1 MKRIEFLQKGIAS
14 GVSPGTAVLATGLS
28 SDDDS
33 QIQTHKDKKPQK
45 PQGEEMQKVKG
56 DPEEIVIERPVPGK
70 PHKGKVLLAIQP
82 HSDDITLYAA
92 GTVAKLMDEG
102 YTGYLLRTTDDSSG
116 NYEGNKKDNAAIAK
130 FFGMEKAYDFMYK
143 HHQMDAIQ
151 IQDLKA
157 RLIFLFRLLKVDTVI
172 CYDPWE
178 HYEENPDH
186 IATAHAV
193 EAARWMAGSRHD
205 YPEHLDAGLSP
216 HSPREVYYYARN
228 PQRANRIVY
237 ITNYMDKKVESNML
251 NVTKG
256 PAGISKGKALKE
268 RLSKEGKKLEILG
281 DDDNKA
287 DFNYIENL
295 VFDVEAQSPNFY
307 SISTRKLGEQYGLGW
322 AERFHYIGPSE
333 NLLEKY
339 IKENAIT
346 K

>member
-1 MKRIEFLQKGIAS
+1 MKRKDFLQKGIAS
-14 GVSPGTAVLATGLS
+14 GAFLGTTIIAPGLNAEGR
-28 SDDDS
+28 DEK
-33 QIQTHKDKKPQK
+33 QTNKDKTQQK
-45 PQGEEMQKVKG
+45 PPGEKTEKIMG
-56 DPEEIVIERPVPGK
+56 DPEEIIIERPVPGK

-116 NYEGNKKDNAAIAK
+116 NYEGNKTDNAAIAK
-130 FFGMEKAYDFMYK
+130 FFGMKKAYDFMYK

-151 IQDLKA
+151 IQDLKG
-157 RLIFLFRLLKVDTVI
+157 RLIFLIRLLKVDTII

-193 EAARWMAGSRHD
+193 EAARWMAGMKTD
-205 YPEHLDAGLSP
+205 YPEHLDAGLTP
-216 HSPREVYYYARN
+216 HTPMEVYYYARN
-228 PQRANRIVY
+228 PQRTNRIVD

-256 PAGISKGKALKE
+256 PAGIAKGKALKE
-268 RLSKEGKKLEILG
+268 RLAKEGKKLAVLG
-281 DDDNKA
+281 DDDSKA
-287 DFNYIENL
+287 DFNYIKNI
-295 VFDVEAQSPNFY
+295 VFDIQARDTNFY
-307 SISTRKLGEQYGLGW
+307 SISTRELGEQYGLGW
-322 AERFHYIGPSE
+322 AERFHYIGPAE

-339 IKENAIT
+339 IKENTVA

>member
-1 MKRIEFLQKGIAS
+1 VKRKEFLQKGMSS
-14 GVSPGTAVLATGLS
+14 GAFIGTAVLAPGLS
-28 SDDDS
+28 SGYGDND
-33 QIQTHKDKKPQK
+33 QTRMDKPQMK
-45 PQGEEMQKVKG
+45 LRGEKIEKIKS

-102 YTGYLLRTTDDSSG
+102 YTGYLLRTSDDSSG
-116 NYEGNKKDNAAIAK
+116 DYEGNRTDNAAIAK

-151 IQDLKA
+151 IQDLKG
-157 RLIFLFRLLKVDTVI
+157 RLIFLFRLLKVDTLI

-193 EAARWMAGSRHD
+193 EAARWMAGMETD

-216 HSPREVYYYARN
+216 YSPSEVYYYSRA
-228 PQRANRIVY
+228 PQRINRIVD

-251 NVTKG
+251 NLTKG
-256 PAGISKGKALKE
+256 PAGTGKGIALKE
-268 RLSKEGKKLEILG
+268 RLAKEGKKLVVLG
-281 DDDNKA
+281 DDDSKA
-287 DFNYIENL
+287 DFNYIKNL
-295 VFDVEAQSPNFY
+295 VFDIQARDSNFY
-307 SISTRKLGEQYGLGW
+307 SVSTRELGEQYGLGW
-322 AERFHYIGPSE
+322 AERFHYIGPAE
-333 NLLEKY
+333 NLSEKY
-339 IKENAIT
+339 IKENAIP

>member
-1 MKRIEFLQKGIAS
+1 MKRKEFLKKSLAS
-14 GVSPGTAVLATGLS
+14 GAFLGTAIIAPGLNS
-28 SDDDS
+28 EGSDN
-33 QIQTHKDKKPQK
+33 IQTNKDKTQQK
-45 PQGEEMQKVKG
+45 PPGEKIEKIMG

-70 PHKGKVLLAIQP
+70 PHKGKVLLAVQP

-157 RLIFLFRLLKVDTVI
+157 RLIFLFRLLKVDTII

-193 EAARWMAGSRHD
+193 EAARWMAGMKTD
-205 YPEHLDAGLSP
+205 YPEHLDAGLTP
-216 HSPREVYYYARN
+216 HSPKEVYYYSRA
-228 PQRANRIVY
+228 PQRINRIVD

-268 RLSKEGKKLEILG
+268 RLAKEGKKLEILG
-281 DDDNKA
+281 DDESRA
-287 DFNYIENL
+287 DFNYIKNI
-295 VFDVEAQSPNFY
+295 VFDIEAKDSNFY
-307 SISTRKLGEQYGLGW
+307 SISTRELGEQYGLGW
-322 AERFHYIGPSE
+322 AERFHYIGPAE

-339 IKENAIT
+339 IKDNT
-346 K
+346 VKK

>member
-1 MKRIEFLQKGIAS
+1 MKRKEFLKKGIAS
-14 GVSPGTAVLATGLS
+14 GALLGSAVFVPGLGS
-28 SDDDS
+28 GDGD
-33 QIQTHKDKKPQK
+33 QKKIHKGKDRQDLPDAKMLKT
-45 PQGEEMQKVKG
+45 MG

-102 YTGYLLRTTDDSSG
+102 YTGYLLRTSDDSSG
-116 NYEGNKKDNAAIAK
+116 NYEGNRKDNAAIAK

-157 RLIFLFRLLKVDTVI
+157 RLIFLIRLLKVDTI
-172 CYDPWE
+172 ISYDPWE

-193 EAARWMAGSRHD
+193 EAARWMAGMRTD
-205 YPEHLDAGLSP
+205 YPEHLDAGLLP
-216 HSPREVYYYARN
+216 HTPGEVYYYSRA
-228 PQRANRIVY
+228 PQRTNRIVD

-251 NVTKG
+251 NITKG
-256 PAGISKGKALKE
+256 PAGVGKGTKLKE
-268 RLSKEGKKLEILG
+268 RLAKEGKTLDILG
-281 DDDNKA
+281 DDDSKT
-287 DFNYIENL
+287 DFNYIKNV
-295 VFDVEAQSPNFY
+295 VFDIEAKDPNFY
-307 SISTRKLGEQYGLGW
+307 SISTRELGEQYGLGW

-333 NLLEKY
+333 NRLEKY
-339 IKENAIT
+339 IQENA
-346 K
+346 KAK